1 MSQPTNLGHGFCGQ
15 CGVPLPGP
23 VKFCPSCGQVQV
35 AASPPPVQPV
45 QPVQPAAWQPP
56 PPPAYAPPAAPPSYE
71 QLDWSQPPS
80 QPRSRSRRAL
90 LLVGGLVLLL
100 VVGGS
105 VAAVLLLGGN
115 DSRLLG
121 GGALVGAV
129 TEEPDEQWSW
139 SPPGTVFGGVAV
151 GDVLVVGSDGDE
163 GVTALD
169 EDGKELWTSDV
180 GGYPYAFAEQ
190 DDVVLVSPLEGEGT
204 VVLSVETG
212 EELWSF
218 DDGYVSRATEDGL
231 LRTTYEADQSL
242 DLLDAKTGDELW
254 SVSSG
259 ESFTVTDDAAYALD
273 GGELSRIALDSGE
286 EEWSISTDFRADDES
301 YVWLAA
307 TDDMVV
313 LSDGDVA
320 AFDAD
325 GGDELW
331 TENGGDGTEVGVFS
345 TSRVFLL
352 QSDYT
357 DDEMLTEVTVYDR
370 DGRVGDLDLDP
381 EDYFSGLPFE
391 SGGKEY
397 NLDFSAG
404 RLFDE
409 ELEEIGQYDGTLA
422 LVDGGL
428 YTHEED
434 GELSYYELGSGS
446 PEWSVDGPVSDD
458 EEYGASLVP
467 FDDRLVVV
475 TSDEVVSYK

>member
-1 MSQPTNLGHGFCGQ
+1 MSQPTNVGHGFCGD

-23 VKFCPSCGQVQV
+23 VKFCPSCGHVLV
-35 AASPPPVQPV
+35 AASQPAPSAPPP
-45 QPVQPAAWQPP
+45 AWQPP
-56 PPPAYAPPAAPPSYE
+56 PPPAYAPPATPPSYE
-71 QLDWSQPPS
+71 QLDWSQPQPQQ
-80 QPRSRSRRAL
+80 QPRPRSRRAL
-90 LLVGGLVLLL
+90 LLVGGLALLL

-129 TEEPDEQWSW
+129 TEEPEEQWSW
-139 SPPGTVFGGVAV
+139 SPSGTVFGGAAV

-169 EDGKELWTSDV
+169 EDGEELWTSEV
-180 GGYPYAFAEQ
+180 GGYPYTYAGQ
-190 DDVVLVSPLEGEGT
+190 DDVVFVSPLEGEGT
-204 VVLSVETG
+204 VVLSIETG

-218 DDGYVSRATEDGL
+218 DGYLSRATEEGL
-231 LRTTYEADQSL
+231 VSTSYADDQTL
-242 DLLDAKTGDELW
+242 ALLDAKTGDELW
-254 SVSSG
+254 SIPSG
-259 ESFTVTDDAAYALD
+259 ESFTVTDDAAYVLD
-273 GGELSRIALDSGE
+273 GSELTRFALDSGE
-286 EEWSISTDFRADDES
+286 EEWSIGTDFRADDES

-320 AFDAD
+320 AFDA
-325 GGDELW
+325 GSGDELW
-331 TENGGDGTEVGVFS
+331 TEDGLEGTEVGAFS
-345 TSRVFLL
+345 ATRVYLL

-357 DDEMLTEVTVYDR
+357 DDEMLTEVSVYDR

-391 SGGKEY
+391 SGGDEY

-404 RLFDE
+404 RLYDE

-446 PEWSVDGPVSDD
+446 PAWSVDGPVSDS